1 MPSRKLEAFTYP
13 FYHTQ
18 SGDWKSRYGSQ
29 GTESTG
35 QRRHRVGATLEGFL
49 EDVGYG
55 RVRGFTRSGGEK
67 GGKLG
72 LVIQIRNCPSKD
84 RALCGP

>member
-1 MPSRKLEAFTYP
+1 MNFCEYIPVLP
-13 FYHTQ
+13 HTEW
-18 SGDWKSRYGSQ
+18 GLGVKIWIQ

-55 RVRGFTRSGGEK
+55 RVREFTRSRGEK
-67 GGKLG
+67 RGEVGIGHPDKKLPK
-72 LVIQIRNCPSKD
+72 QRP
-84 RALCGP
+84 GPLWTLRS